1 LRKQSTADEVSI
13 REISYKD
20 DSDVE
25 EEREKIESG
34 ELRNS
39 MVVIE
44 GLNKMY
50 GGLKAVNNLSFSIQV
65 IISLLILVR
74 KEKYFVY

>member
-65 IISLLILVR
+65 ITSLLILVR

>member
-1 LRKQSTADEVSI
+1 LRKQSTTEEVSI

-39 MVVIE
+39 MVIIE

-65 IISLLILVR
+65 IISFLIISR